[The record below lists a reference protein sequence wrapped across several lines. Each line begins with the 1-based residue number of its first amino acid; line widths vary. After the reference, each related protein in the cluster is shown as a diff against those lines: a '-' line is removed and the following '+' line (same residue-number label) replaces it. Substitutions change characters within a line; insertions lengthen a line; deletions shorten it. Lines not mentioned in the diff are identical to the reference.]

1 MKDTKRVKKERNLSE
16 ADEADVIA
24 ANVFLDSEKS
34 PKTELSVT
42 RRDSEK
48 PLASL
53 KMMGAGN
60 NDFQGVL
67 AISTVNSGTPGG
79 PLVERMR
86 IHTNGYMGI
95 GTDNP
100 KTPLHIPEQGL
111 QIGTSAQASDNFH
124 IVSDFTGNA
133 RGLRLLNGNYGAGTP
148 LLTVL
153 ANGNAGIGTTGPAQ
167 KLEISGANAG
177 LAIGGRWN
185 DPIVYTS
192 YFGKPANDGSWGNG
206 SAYLKIIDDVTSA
219 DQSIKGTR
227 IEVYTHKYGGATN
240 FAAVFGANGNIG
252 IGTTSP
258 QAKLDV
264 AGNIKC
270 GTSQT
275 VNKESAIIF
284 SGLNGDVDKIYEL
297 RLFGRMDTAVANKNI
312 RLGPN
317 KNFATSGFRNLAH
330 RFYPGGHDI
339 DTRNNGGL
347 TLGFT
352 DWNADG
358 DIFIMARFYAATGKS
373 RALEATHLYTN
384 SAAGSNIE
392 LCGSH
397 IGWWSDTTT
406 NITSLVI
413 DFNGGAF
420 TGTALLTT
428 VQP

>member
-1 MKDTKRVKKERNLSE
+1 MKDTKRVKKGINLSSSNE
-16 ADEADVIA
+16 SNVIA
-24 ANVFLDSEKS
+24 ANLFLDSENS
-34 PKTELSVT
+34 PATELTVT

-48 PLASL
+48 PLAQI
-53 KMMGAGN
+53 KMMGAGT

-67 AISTVNSGTPGG
+67 AVSTVNSGTPGG
-79 PLVERMR
+79 PLLERMR

-124 IVSDFTGNA
+124 IVSDLTGNI
-133 RGLRLLNGNYGAGTP
+133 RGLRLFNGNSGTGTH

-153 ANGNAGIGTTGPAQ
+153 AKGNVGIGTTNPLCTLDVKGKAI
-167 KLEISGANAG
+167 KLG
-177 LAIGGRWN
+177 LEGNGGGQLFLTNNLN
-185 DPIVYTS
+185 DNKIYLEAFNKT
-192 YFGKPANDGSWGNG
+192 GDGSADELLLTGVNGTNVPKLSLLADSTNIAGN
-206 SAYLKIIDDVTSA
+206 V
-219 DQSIKGTR
+219 
-227 IEVYTHKYGGATN
+227 
-240 FAAVFGANGNIG
+240 G
-252 IGTTSP
+252 IGTVSP

-264 AGNIKC
+264 AGNIRC

-275 VNKESAIIF
+275 VNKETSITF

-297 RLFGRMDTAVANKNI
+297 RLFGRMGTAGANKNI

-317 KNFATSGFRNLAH
+317 KIFDTSGFRNITH
-330 RFYPGGHDI
+330 RFFEIGNKGDSDLNI
-339 DTRNNGGL
+339 RNNGGL

-373 RALEATHLYTN
+373 RALESTHLYTN
-384 SAAGSNIE
+384 SAAGSNLE

-397 IGWWSDTTT
+397 IGWWSDIKT

-413 DFNGGAF
+413 DFNGGTF